1 MIRRFSQ
8 LSRHWIPRQNWRRH
22 TSPTIQ
28 VTFLSSTGDESD
40 KSFKKQDES
49 SSSSSSS
56 IDGGGIERWLQ
67 LFPAFAVLNSAGSIF
82 ASSAIMTPELMRLHG
97 VVTASSMDW
106 TFSEVGPLT
115 GMLGIG
121 AAATGILFA
130 EPIDRLGPRRTLFA
144 VGTLGIASSAIAC
157 EKHTNGALSDYFTCD
172 SYITTPSA

>member
-49 SSSSSSS
+49 NSSSS

-67 LFPAFAVLNSAGSIF
+67 LFLVCALPAHTSRTSSTSKQFRFRCIVKLPGHYETCPEMSRKCGGGGGDRTRGNFQEIPRHFKKFPRNFAPPPS
-82 ASSAIMTPELMRLHG
+82 H
-97 VVTASSMDW
+97 
-106 TFSEVGPLT
+106 
-115 GMLGIG
+115 
-121 AAATGILFA
+121 
-130 EPIDRLGPRRTLFA
+130 
-144 VGTLGIASSAIAC
+144 
-157 EKHTNGALSDYFTCD
+157 LSLRSHVD
-172 SYITTPSA
+172 SRHCCCR